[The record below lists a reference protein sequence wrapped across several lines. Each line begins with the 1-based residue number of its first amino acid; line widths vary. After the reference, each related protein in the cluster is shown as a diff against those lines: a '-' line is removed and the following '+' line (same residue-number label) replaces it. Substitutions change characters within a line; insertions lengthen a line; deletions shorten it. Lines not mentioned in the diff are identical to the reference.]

1 MNSIRDTKMNKLKQV
16 SKGSSFTL
24 TLEGQVKKWC
34 HTLPTASIHS
44 FEKLVKE
51 LDEAFEKYDY
61 QDGHDRINQLRMKSG
76 EYLEGF
82 LN

>member
-1 MNSIRDTKMNKLKQV
+1 MHFGLSNRIHCKDVMAKF
-16 SKGSSFTL
+16 FTL
-24 TLEGQVKKWC
+24 TFEGQVKKWC